1 MKKFIVNMLLFLSII
16 LLLIFVGLFLP
27 ATPRLS
33 KSLFFAEIDKDS
45 LLSNVPS
52 PRIIFIGGSNL
63 SFGLNSRMIKDSLK
77 FNPVNTAIHARIGL
91 EYMMDNT
98 LTKIKSGDI
107 AVVAPEYEQF
117 YDKFA
122 YGGEE
127 LLSMIIDVSPSNIM
141 KLRYKQW
148 HNIYN
153 YIPKYSL
160 SKFSP
165 SEYFGFSE
173 SNIYSVSSFNEFGDV
188 FTHWKLPKEEIQSTS
203 SLGNIFNYSIISD
216 LKNFEKKLIEKGAV
230 LYVTFPGYQAT
241 SFERCEL
248 QITKIETALKSNG
261 FNILGNPE
269 KYEIPDEMM
278 FNSIYHLSKRGVDY
292 RTNLLISDLRKILNK
307 AHGGNKGYLQ

>member
-1 MKKFIVNMLLFLSII
+1 MKKFILNTLLFLSIV
-16 LLLIFVGLFLP
+16 LLVVIIGLFLP
-27 ATPRLS
+27 TTPRLS
-33 KSLFFAEIDKDS
+33 KSLFFAEINKDS

-63 SFGLNSRMIKDSLK
+63 SFGLNSRMIKDSLEL
-77 FNPVNTAIHARIGL
+77 NPVNTAIHAAIGL

-107 AVVAPEYEQF
+107 VVVAPEYEQF
-117 YDKFA
+117 YDKLA

-127 LLSMIIDVSPSNIM
+127 LLSMILDVSPSKIV

-153 YIPKYSL
+153 YIPKYSI
-160 SKFSP
+160 SKFAP
-165 SEYFGFSE
+165 NEYFGFSE
-173 SNIYSVSSFNEFGDV
+173 SIIYSVSSFNEFGDV
-188 FTHWKLPKEEIQSTS
+188 FTHWKLPKEKIQSTS

-216 LKNFEKKLIEKGAV
+216 LKIFEQNILEKGAV

-241 SFERCEL
+241 SFEKCRE
-248 QITKIETALKSNG
+248 QITQIETVLKSNG

-278 FNSIYHLSKRGVDY
+278 FNSTYHLTKKGVDF
-292 RTNLLISDLRKILNK
+292 RTNLLISDMKKSLNK
-307 AHGGNKGYLQ
+307 AHGGNKGYMQ